1 MRRTVDVPLRGTI
14 GHRATVWAK
23 WLRSRREPSTVLALA
38 LSLLAGC
45 HHDMQD
51 QPRYEPL
58 EHSALFADG
67 RSSRPLV
74 PGTIPRGHL
83 EVDQAYFAGRED
95 GSLVDKL
102 PVELTPALLERG
114 QERYNIY
121 CSPCHARTGD
131 GNGMIV
137 QRGYRRPPSY
147 HTDRLRGMPVGHF
160 FDVITRGFGMMPS
173 YARQVPVEDR
183 WAIVAYI
190 RALQWSQYAVV
201 DELSDADRGE
211 LPKEGQP

>member
-1 MRRTVDVPLRGTI
+1 
-14 GHRATVWAK
+14 
-23 WLRSRREPSTVLALA
+23 
-38 LSLLAGC
+38 
-45 HHDMQD
+45 MQD